1 MLLNCTI
8 LHYTLLYYTAFFY
21 IIQNILFV
29 MYHVIIPHSAGLLSC
44 QIFILRSIMLLACHA
59 KLYPYYLSHCFKQLS
74 NRMTPHNVTA
84 GIPQRPLLFSDSQR
98 AAALVLGNL
107 S

>member
-59 KLYPYYLSHCFKQLS
+59 KLYSILSITLFQTIVKQD
-74 NRMTPHNVTA
+74 
-84 GIPQRPLLFSDSQR
+84 DS
-98 AAALVLGNL
+98 A
-107 S
+107 